1 MMGRFR
7 LKVTRIKL
15 ERKVVGIFG
24 LLFFVILSVWYALK
38 VEKILIDNYFVNIP
52 FLVLS

>member
-1 MMGRFR
+1 MMGRFY

-15 ERKVVGIFG
+15 ERKIVGIFG

-38 VEKILIDNYFVNIP
+38 VERIIIDNYFVSIP
-52 FLVLS
+52 Y